1 VPIKIAISKK
11 QKAKSKK
18 QKAKSKKQKA
28 ISKMRHNPI
37 KKGSLSVLK
46 SFAALFYL

>member
-18 QKAKSKKQKA
+18 QKAKSDTIQ
-28 ISKMRHNPI
+28 S

-46 SFAALFYL
+46 NFAALFYL